1 MALRNLMPVVTAA
14 MLLAACGN
22 GEKDAPAKEEA
33 PAKLAGG
40 LYELTSEVTLLES
53 TDKTTPATKLA
64 KGAKTSVQAC
74 VTDKGVPAPELLA
87 EEGDKCEIKNSY
99 VNYGRISAQMSC
111 SRSGRSGYVMPAMM
125 GSFKADSFEGTVN
138 TLTYFVETGDY
149 RMERKVSAKR
159 IGDCP
164 AGGAAEKA
172 S

>member
-1 MALRNLMPVVTAA
+1 MEVIKLAPIAA
-14 MLLAACGN
+14 ATMMLAACG
-22 GEKDAPAKEEA
+22 GEKAAPAKEEA
-33 PAKLAGG
+33 PAKPVAG

-53 TDKTTPATKLA
+53 TDKSTPATKLA
-64 KGAKTSVQAC
+64 KGEKSVIKAC

-111 SRSGRSGYVMPAMM
+111 SRSGRSGYVMPAMI
-125 GSFKADSFEGTVN
+125 GSFKADSFDGNIN
-138 TLTYFVETGDY
+138 TLTYFVENGDY

-172 S
+172 G